1 MDGGEGRAM
10 VPLPVFSKDDRMV
23 KVLVAAALLIVATS
37 PPSLALPQK
46 VVNSCSPA
54 QLRTPQ
60 AGSCLEKQRQDII
73 HSRPTHHFV
82 YCSSSGAL
90 LCCEAKDGYIVP
102 HSCTVMGPG
111 RPNPK
116 TGVVGPPSKSVERKP
131 KAPGSV
137 APPNPERSR

>member
-1 MDGGEGRAM
+1 M
-10 VPLPVFSKDDRMV
+10 
-23 KVLVAAALLIVATS
+23 KVLVAAALLILATS
-37 PPSLALPQK
+37 PPSVMAKPQK
-46 VVNSCSPA
+46 AGNNCSPA
-54 QLRTPQ
+54 QLHTPQ
-60 AGSCLEKQRQDII
+60 AGTCLEKQRQDII

-111 RPNPK
+111 RPNPR
-116 TGVVGPPSKSVERKP
+116 TGVVGPPSRSVEKTP

-137 APPNPERSR
+137 APPNPERTR